1 MESLGTVSKELRLY
15 EHPFFEFS
23 ASEHPDG
30 IEVCIR
36 SKVPDV
42 LAPEFRLVLMERDI
56 EHPQF
61 RWSFQGLLYGCLT
74 DYLVELFTKS
84 PMTRV

>member
-1 MESLGTVSKELRLY
+1 MEYLEKVVGELELY
-15 EHPFFEFS
+15 EHPFFEFL

-30 IEVCIR
+30 VELCIR
-36 SKVPDV
+36 SRVVDV
-42 LAPEFRLVLMERDI
+42 VAPEFLFTLTPRDI

-61 RWSFQGLLYGCLT
+61 RWSFQSLLYGCLT

-84 PMTRV
+84 PMTRE